1 MKKGGE
7 GVPAANEHFPLLRAS
22 LLCFAFFQEGAFLQ
36 FGEGLAELLLRV
48 HDNRTVPGDRLLQGL
63 AGNEEEADA
72 FVAGLHDDFIAAIEE
87 DQGSIVGGGGRGGV
101 QPAYRLRGD
110 GEGLAGV
117 ATFATAGE

>member
-48 HDNRTVPGDRLLQGL
+48 HDNRTVPGDRLFEGL

-72 FVAGLHDDFIAAIEE
+72 FVAGLDHYFVAAIEE
-87 DQGSIVGGGGRGGV
+87 DERAIVGGGLRGGG
-101 QPAYRLRGD
+101 QPPYRHSGSRQPL
-110 GEGLAGV
+110 
-117 ATFATAGE
+117 